1 MAASLHSSS
10 PSSLPPADS
19 LQASRPTTSHP
30 SQPQPPTRREVAADG
45 SASVTS
51 AAAYTSAQPPPPRTP
66 RAPDPAKKV
75 RRGNDALH
83 EAITREAVTEEQ
95 RAAGQ
100 LHQRQQNQQQLPRER
115 GQRQQHAHAQPSSPT
130 LPAAPHSS
138 PPSSPTTMATTTPA
152 ARILPNDRMPI
163 MAHRTASIDST
174 VSSVSSA
181 SNNRPANAGG
191 TNVYRVSQETQGPQD
206 AAALIAAAGSAEA
219 ALQKV
224 LQEKQQA
231 ASHNAQLWRLV
242 EKQRAMILGLNK
254 DLEKSLKEKERY
266 RRKLKE
272 HLSQSSSAPVLMN
285 GAGAVQSS
293 SREESESPSHI
304 APVHAMGRDISVDTL
319 KRSDT
324 STSVGRSDTPQDAIH
339 PQQVAQAAIIDQ
351 RTAQHEVKP
360 ITIDTRGAA
369 LANVQRAAAGSPQMS
384 SPGLVDSARSPRDG
398 VGHTKSPST
407 SSYHT
412 SPPPSVT
419 GNLSPKTRKA
429 PPAPLQL
436 NQPVHR
442 REPSI
447 VGDVVDASD
456 SEYEDDPE
464 SARSEFADRGRRKT
478 REDDDREREMLAQKE
493 AEQRSRSKKEKKSKS
508 RPAEEPSVTV
518 SAAAEPIVSEAAR
531 LNGPWSDPNPYEVAG
546 ERVEIGTASAI
557 PARTLTAPN
566 AMLSPGLPMSPRPG
580 DRPPNSPMPRAPLG
594 QIANSMPMSP
604 RAGVA
609 GLPLSP
615 RAPRSAIPLPPQ
627 TPMALMSPHLD
638 RAKAYAAQAPQPMGS
653 LADRLKSSN
662 DPNEGRPSM
671 SSDQSSLHTPGEVY
685 RGLQTEQYPDLLLPP
700 NALPS
705 IFVKIASSRMVRSR
719 ASMMMP
725 RNADENPVFTL
736 AVHERSQQAELWRVE
751 KTYQALVNL
760 DNEIRSLCRVNDRIP
775 EKALFTGHAPAR
787 IDARRMAL
795 NAYFE
800 RMLDSIVEEKAARI
814 VCKFLS
820 TDAYGGDGNEPLA
833 VEPSRADSPATA
845 QHRLRPNMAGY
856 LTKRGKNFG
865 GWKARYFVL
874 DGPLFKYYEGPG
886 GAHLGSI
893 KLQNAQ
899 IGKQSVNHNHN
910 NEDEDNQFRHA
921 FLILEPKK
929 KDSSALVRH
938 VLCAESDAERDQ
950 WVDALLHYV
959 DWKEEDERLPL
970 GRQAQVAKT
979 DAHAPRSPRAQ
990 KSSTDLRSGSGG
1002 SHDSATQARRD
1013 LQAVGYND
1021 TIAGSAPVMGPDGSE
1036 SPSPTHDKLP
1046 GGGEQQASSH
1056 PTISG
1061 PTNLHVIQDAGN
1073 WGMKVPPTPG
1083 RDKKR
1088 SVFQLPFTRGR
1099 ASSDQDSKDAGHGGN
1114 DHPAPTPRAVFGVP
1128 LAEAVEFS
1136 QPAGVDTELPS
1147 VVYRCIEYLTAK
1159 QAIAEEGI
1167 FRLSGSNTLIKA
1179 LRERFNTEGD
1189 VNLLEEEQYYDVHAV
1204 ASLLKLYLRELPA
1217 SILTRDLHLDF
1228 LHCLEIVGE
1237 EKIVALNALVNKLP
1251 RQNRALLEALSAFM
1265 LLIVNNVL
1273 VNKMNVRNL
1282 GVVFSPTL
1290 NLPGPLISLFV
1301 EEQHRIFG
1309 APAEL
1314 EASNVPATAQAVQAP
1329 SSDDLRSPRRQMFQD
1344 LPTPAYNQMQF
1355 QTTGNSTHDD
1365 TGMIPMQ
1372 PSYATYQ
1379 YQMAPQGD
1387 GDYGSLNDALRSPT
1401 VYSTTATGAP
1411 TPRDLKQKRRESTML
1426 GVSSSNREGGNW
1438 PTKKPSQSRLREE
1451 HGTSF

>member
-1 MAASLHSSS
+1 MAASLHHSSS
-10 PSSLPPADS
+10 LPADS
-19 LQASRPTTSHP
+19 LQDSRSPHHHP
-30 SQPQPPTRREVAADG
+30 SPSPPPRPRQPPADPE
-45 SASVTS
+45 AT
-51 AAAYTSAQPPPPRTP
+51 ATAPHPPPSRTP

-100 LHQRQQNQQQLPRER
+100 LSQQQQQQHQHPQQHPREPF
-115 GQRQQHAHAQPSSPT
+115 QRQQHATPSLS
-130 LPAAPHSS
+130 AATHSS
-138 PPSSPTTMATTTPA
+138 PPSSPTTMATPTPA
-152 ARILPNDRMPI
+152 ARVLPNDRMPI

-181 SNNRPANAGG
+181 SNSRPINAGG
-191 TNVYRVSQETQGPQD
+191 YRVSQETQGPQD

-224 LQEKQQA
+224 QQEKQQA

-272 HLSQSSSAPVLMN
+272 HLSQSSSAPLLIN
-285 GAGAVQSS
+285 GVIQSS
-293 SREESESPSHI
+293 SRDESESPSHV
-304 APVHAMGRDISVDTL
+304 APPHAMNRGMSVDTL
-319 KRSDT
+319 KSSDT
-324 STSVGRSDTPQDAIH
+324 STSVGRSDTPQDASH
-339 PQQVAQAAIIDQ
+339 TQQAAQSASMGQ
-351 RTAQHEVKP
+351 RTQHDTTP
-360 ITIDTRGAA
+360 IAIDTRGAA
-369 LANVQRAAAGSPQMS
+369 LATVQRAAAGSPQMFS
-384 SPGLVDSARSPRDG
+384 TPLVDSARSPKDG
-398 VGHTKSPST
+398 MA
-407 SSYHT
+407 
-412 SPPPSVT
+412 SPPPSAT

-429 PPAPLQL
+429 PPAPLRL
-436 NQPVHR
+436 DQPVHR
-442 REPSI
+442 QEPSI
-447 VGDVVDASD
+447 VSDVVDASD

-464 SARSEFADRGRRKT
+464 SARSEFAERGRRKT
-478 REDDDREREMLAQKE
+478 REDDDREREVLAQKE
-493 AEQRSRSKKEKKSKS
+493 AEERSRSKQEKKSKS
-508 RPAEEPSVTV
+508 RPAEEASVTV
-518 SAAAEPIVSEAAR
+518 SAAAEAIVGEAAR
-531 LNGPWSDPNPYEVAG
+531 LNGPWSEPNPYEVAG
-546 ERVEIGTASAI
+546 EGVESGTASAA
-557 PARTLTAPN
+557 PSRTLTAPT
-566 AMLSPGLPMSPRPG
+566 ALLSPGLPMSPRPG

-594 QIANSMPMSP
+594 QMANSMPMSP

-615 RAPRSAIPLPPQ
+615 RAPRAAIPLPPQ

-638 RAKAYAAQAPQPMGS
+638 RAKSYAAQAPQPQGTGT
-653 LADRLKSSN
+653 LADRLKSSGDGN
-662 DPNEGRPSM
+662 IDQGRPSM
-671 SSDQSSLHTPGEVY
+671 SSDQSSVHTPGEVY

-705 IFVKIASSRMVRSR
+705 IFVKIASSRMIRSR

-725 RNADENPVFTL
+725 KNADENPVFTL
-736 AVHERSQQAELWRVE
+736 AVHERSQHAELWRVE

-760 DNEIRSLCRVNDRIP
+760 DNDIRSLCRVRDRIP
-775 EKALFTGHAPAR
+775 DKALFTGHAPAR

-800 RMLDSIVEEKAARI
+800 RMLDCVVEEKAARI
-814 VCKFLS
+814 VCNFLS
-820 TDAYGGDGNEPLA
+820 TDAFGGDGNEVMA
-833 VEPSRADSPATA
+833 SEANRRSDSPATA

-874 DGPLFKYYEGPG
+874 DGPLLKYYEGPG

-899 IGKQSVNHNHN
+899 IGKQSVNNHQN
-910 NEDEDNQFRHA
+910 SNEDEDSQFRHA

-959 DWKEEDERLPL
+959 DWQEEDERLLL

-979 DAHAPRSPRAQ
+979 EAHAPRSPRAQ
-990 KSSTDLRSGSGG
+990 KSSTDLRNGSGSGG
-1002 SHDSATQARRD
+1002 SLDSVPQAKRD

-1021 TIAGSAPVMGPDGSE
+1021 TIAGSAPVMGPSGSE
-1036 SPSPTHDKLP
+1036 SPSPTHEKLP
-1046 GGGEQQASSH
+1046 SATEQQAAPSH
-1056 PTISG
+1056 PNISA
-1061 PTNLHVIQDAGN
+1061 PTNLQVIQDAGT

-1099 ASSDQDSKDAGHGGN
+1099 GSSDQDSKDTAHGGN
-1114 DHPAPTPRAVFGVP
+1114 DHPTAPPRAVFGVP

-1159 QAIAEEGI
+1159 QAVAEEGI
-1167 FRLSGSNTLIKA
+1167 FRLSGSNTLIKS
-1179 LRERFNTEGD
+1179 LRERFNNEGD
-1189 VNLLEEEQYYDVHAV
+1189 VHLLEDEQYYDVHAV

-1228 LHCLEIVGE
+1228 LHCLEIAGD
-1237 EKIVALNALVNKLP
+1237 EKIIALNALVNKLP

-1301 EEQHRIFG
+1301 EEQHRIFC

-1314 EASNVPATAQAVQAP
+1314 QASGAAAAAQTVQPP
-1329 SSDDLRSPRRQMFQD
+1329 SGDLRSPRRQMFQD
-1344 LPTPAYNQMQF
+1344 LPTPAYNQTQF
-1355 QTTGNSTHDD
+1355 QTTGSNTHDD
-1365 TGMIPMQ
+1365 TGMTPMQ
-1372 PSYATYQ
+1372 PSYGAYQ

-1387 GDYGSLNDALRSPT
+1387 GAYGSLNDALRAPT

-1411 TPRDLKQKRRESTML
+1411 APRDMKHKRRESTML
-1426 GVSSSNREGGNW
+1426 EVVSNNRE
-1438 PTKKPSQSRLREE
+1438 PIKKSSQSRLREE

>member
-1 MAASLHSSS
+1 MS
-10 PSSLPPADS
+10 
-19 LQASRPTTSHP
+19 
-30 SQPQPPTRREVAADG
+30 
-45 SASVTS
+45 
-51 AAAYTSAQPPPPRTP
+51 
-66 RAPDPAKKV
+66 
-75 RRGNDALH
+75 
-83 EAITREAVTEEQ
+83 
-95 RAAGQ
+95 
-100 LHQRQQNQQQLPRER
+100 
-115 GQRQQHAHAQPSSPT
+115 
-130 LPAAPHSS
+130 
-138 PPSSPTTMATTTPA
+138 
-152 ARILPNDRMPI
+152 
-163 MAHRTASIDST
+163 HRTASIDST

-181 SNNRPANAGG
+181 SNSRPANAGG
-191 TNVYRVSQETQGPQD
+191 TGAYRMLQEAQGPQD

-272 HLSQSSSAPVLMN
+272 HLSQSSSAPVVMN
-285 GAGAVQSS
+285 GVASVHPL
-293 SREESESPSHI
+293 SRDESESPFQV
-304 APVHAMGRDISVDTL
+304 APPAHTLNRGMSVDTL
-319 KRSDT
+319 KSSDT
-324 STSVGRSDTPQDAIH
+324 STSVGRSDTPQDASH
-339 PQQVAQAAIIDQ
+339 PQQAAPSAPGEQ
-351 RTAQHEVKP
+351 RTTPHDANP

-369 LANVQRAAAGSPQMS
+369 LANVQHGI
-384 SPGLVDSARSPRDG
+384 
-398 VGHTKSPST
+398 GHVKNPST

-412 SPPPSVT
+412 SPPPSAT

-429 PPAPLQL
+429 PPAPLRL
-436 NQPVHR
+436 DQPAHR
-442 REPSI
+442 QEPSI
-447 VGDVVDASD
+447 SSDVVDASD

-478 REDDDREREMLAQKE
+478 REDDDREREGVE
-493 AEQRSRSKKEKKSKS
+493 GGS
-508 RPAEEPSVTV
+508 V
-518 SAAAEPIVSEAAR
+518 SAAPS
-531 LNGPWSDPNPYEVAG
+531 
-546 ERVEIGTASAI
+546 
-557 PARTLTAPN
+557 RTLTAPT
-566 AMLSPGLPMSPRPG
+566 AILSPGLPMSPRPG

-594 QIANSMPMSP
+594 QIATAM
-604 RAGVA
+604 
-609 GLPLSP
+609 PLSP
-615 RAPRSAIPLPPQ
+615 RAG
-627 TPMALMSPHLD
+627 
-638 RAKAYAAQAPQPMGS
+638 APQPQGTGNH
-653 LADRLKSSN
+653 ADRLKSSS
-662 DPNEGRPSM
+662 DGYADQGRPSL
-671 SSDQSSLHTPGEVY
+671 SSDQSSVHTPGEAY

-705 IFVKIASSRMVRSR
+705 IFVRIASSRMIRSR

-725 RNADENPVFTL
+725 KNADENPVFTM
-736 AVHERSQQAELWRVE
+736 AVHERSQHAELWRVE
-751 KTYQALVNL
+751 KTYQALVSL
-760 DNEIRSLCRVNDRIP
+760 DNEIRSLCRVRDRIP
-775 EKALFTGHAPAR
+775 DKALFTGHAPAR
-787 IDARRMAL
+787 IDARRLAL

-800 RMLDSIVEEKAARI
+800 RMLDSVVEEKAARI

-820 TDAYGGDGNEPLA
+820 TDAFGGDGNEVMGSEAHRRP
-833 VEPSRADSPATA
+833 DSPATA

-899 IGKQSVNHNHN
+899 IGKQSVSHHQNS
-910 NEDEDNQFRHA
+910 NEDEDSQFRHA

-959 DWKEEDERLPL
+959 DWKEEDERLL
-970 GRQAQVAKT
+970 LARQAQVAKT

-990 KSSTDLRSGSGG
+990 KSSTDLRNGSGG
-1002 SHDSATQARRD
+1002 SHDSAVQARRD

-1021 TIAGSAPVMGPDGSE
+1021 TIAGSAPVMGPTASTSSS
-1036 SPSPTHDKLP
+1036 SPSPS
-1046 GGGEQQASSH
+1046 SSH
-1056 PTISG
+1056 PTISA
-1061 PTNLHVIQDAGN
+1061 PTNLHVIQDAGT

-1088 SVFQLPFTRGR
+1088 SVFQLPFTRAR
-1099 ASSDQDSKDAGHGGN
+1099 ASSDQDIKDAAHGGN
-1114 DHPAPTPRAVFGVP
+1114 DQPVASPRAVFGVP

-1136 QPAGVDTELPS
+1136 HPAGVDTELPS

-1159 QAIAEEGI
+1159 QAVAEEGI
-1167 FRLSGSNTLIKA
+1167 FRLSGSNTLIKS

-1189 VNLLEEEQYYDVHAV
+1189 VHLLEGEQYYDVHAV

-1228 LHCLEIVGE
+1228 LHCLEIAGD

-1273 VNKMNVRNL
+1273 LNKMNVRNL

-1301 EEQHRIFG
+1301 EEQQRIFG
-1309 APAEL
+1309 APTEL
-1314 EASNVPATAQAVQAP
+1314 EASGASPIAETAQAPA
-1329 SSDDLRSPRRQMFQD
+1329 SDDLRSPRRQMFQD
-1344 LPTPAYNQMQF
+1344 LPTPAYNQTQF
-1355 QTTGNSTHDD
+1355 QTTGGNTHDD

-1379 YQMAPQGD
+1379 YQMAPQ
-1387 GDYGSLNDALRSPT
+1387 
-1401 VYSTTATGAP
+1401 AP
-1411 TPRDLKQKRRESTML
+1411 APRDMKQKRRESTML
-1426 GVSSSNREGGNW
+1426 AVGGNNREGASGA
-1438 PTKKPSQSRLREE
+1438 TKKPSQSRLREE